1 MTKQRKEETMISIK
15 DANRIARQII
25 PGSGELQ
32 EEARQVI
39 VDIFKAGTQKVVK
52 DGYDMNTLTYVSIM
66 LKDFAEE
73 R

>member
-1 MTKQRKEETMISIK
+1 MISIK

-39 VDIFKAGTQKVVK
+39 MDILCSGVKKVVK
-52 DGYDMNTLTYVSIM
+52 DGYDMNVLTYTSIA
-66 LKDFAEE
+66 LRDFAE

>member
-1 MTKQRKEETMISIK
+1 MISYK
-15 DANRIARQII
+15 TANEIARRII
-25 PGSGELQ
+25 PGMGEIQ

>member
-1 MTKQRKEETMISIK
+1 MISIK
-15 DANRIARQII
+15 DANRIARQIV

-66 LKDFAEE
+66 LKDFAE